1 MIRARTRTSKGWEN
15 LKKLLALSLI
25 LLSIFSF
32 VGCGDLTNMTTI
44 DGETTTD
51 DGILKI
57 VLLVN
62 GNLGDMSFFDSA
74 NSGIDRLNAEYG
86 DTIDAKTIEM
96 GTNQSGWETTL
107 YRVSQQ
113 DYDLIICATTQMRE
127 SLQKVAN
134 RYPEKDYVIFDTEIQ
149 DGLAANYPNV
159 HSILFRQNEGG
170 FLAGVLAAAMA
181 NGTSGMASPVIGS
194 GNVGFIGGMRN
205 DIIYDFAVGYAS
217 GIAYENSRTSTQ
229 VTLTNSFVGNF
240 NDSTQ
245 AKALAS
251 VQYTNGADVIFA
263 AASQAGLG
271 VIDAA
276 QTKTK
281 YVIGVDSD
289 QYLYYEDSNPTR
301 ANLII
306 TSVLKKVGDVIYNT
320 VLQYQAGTLEFGK
333 LVSYGL
339 SEGIIDLANNANYIA
354 KVPQALRDRLEALKA
369 EIISGELDVTSRFD
383 LSLAEIEALFN
394 DLE

>member
-1 MIRARTRTSKGWEN
+1 M
-15 LKKLLALSLI
+15 KKLLGTILALLT
-25 LLSIFSF
+25 LFSIC
-32 VGCGDLTNMTTI
+32 GCGLATTATTG
-44 DGETTTD
+44 DGEVTTTTD
-51 DGILKI
+51 DGILKV

-74 NSGIDRLNAEYG
+74 DAGIQRLNAEQG
-86 DTIDAKTIEM
+86 DVIDATTIEM

-134 RYPEKDYVIFDTEIQ
+134 RYPDKRYVIFDTEIK
-149 DGLAANYPNV
+149 DGHAADYPNV

-181 NGTSGMASPVIGS
+181 NGTSGMSAPVTES
-194 GNVGFIGGMRN
+194 GKVGFIGGMRN
-205 DIIYDFAVGYAS
+205 DIIYDFAVGYAA
-217 GIAYENSRTSTQ
+217 GIAYENTRSLIRVS
-229 VTLTNSFVGNF
+229 LTNSFVGNF

-289 QYLYYEDSNPTR
+289 QYLYYAETNPVR
-301 ANLII
+301 AGLII
-306 TSVLKKVGDVIYNT
+306 TSVMKKVGDVIFDT
-320 VLQYQAGTLEFGK
+320 VVAYHAGTLGFGE

-339 SEGIIDLANNANYIA
+339 AEGIIDLAVNANYLA
-354 KVPQALRDRLEALKA
+354 KVPEELRERLEVLKA
-369 EIISGELDVTSRFD
+369 DIIAGELDVTSRFD
-383 LSLAEIEALFN
+383 LTLDEIDTLFN

>member
-1 MIRARTRTSKGWEN
+1 M
-15 LKKLLALSLI
+15 KKILVLTMLLCGIFALL
-25 LLSIFSF
+25 
-32 VGCGDLTNMTTI
+32 GC
-44 DGETTTD
+44 GETTTNTTPL
-51 DGILKI
+51 DGVTTTAPSDTGKLNV

-74 NSGIDRLNAEYG
+74 NAGIERLNSEYG
-86 DTIDAKTIEM
+86 DTIEAKTIEM
-96 GTNQSGWETTL
+96 GTNQAGWETTL

-113 DYDLIICATTQMRE
+113 EYDLIICATTQMRE
-127 SLQKVAN
+127 SLQKVSK
-134 RYPEKDYVIFDTEIQ
+134 RYPDKHYIIFDTEIENGQ
-149 DGLAANYPNV
+149 AASYANV

-181 NGTSGMASPVIGS
+181 NGTSGMSSPVTGS
-194 GNVGFIGGMRN
+194 GKVGFIGGMRN
-205 DIIYDFAVGYAS
+205 DIIYDFAVGYAA
-217 GIAYENSRTSTQ
+217 GIRYENTRTLST
-229 VTLTNSFVGNF
+229 VRLTNSFVGNF

-289 QYLYYEDSNPTR
+289 QFLYYENSNPTR
-301 ANLII
+301 AGLII
-306 TSVLKKVGDVIYNT
+306 TSVLKKVGEVIFDS
-320 VLQYQAGTLEFGK
+320 VVDYQAGTLGFGV

-339 SEGIIDLANNANYIA
+339 SDGIIDLAVNSNYIA
-354 KVPQALRDRLEALKA
+354 KVPQALRDRLDTLKA
-369 EIISGELDVTSRFD
+369 EIIAETLSVTSRFD
-383 LSLAEIEALFN
+383 LTLAEIDSLFKG
-394 DLE
+394 LE